1 MSENLVKTL
10 REKTEEADLDTV
22 LKTAFG
28 GYTRKSVREYIAVLR
43 QQQHDMQQSFL
54 EELQLYQTERE
65 RLARELEETRQ
76 QLEDTHNAQERL
88 TGLEK
93 DMEEAIARIQDDAA
107 RLEQLNRELEE
118 QKDQA
123 QQLRGEREDLL
134 ARAEAAEAEIL
145 ALKQVQDAKTD
156 QSAVQAEPAE
166 RPADEPR
173 MGQAV
178 LMEQPETMQ
187 IQLAMLTRERET
199 STKRLERV
207 IRQEK
212 RLFEALN
219 ECQTELESRREQNLC
234 MEAENKALSLRLSE
248 QMWQNISL
256 NREITHMRTMNE
268 NLKCKLD
275 AALAQSAN
283 RGAGAQEAG
292 DLFLWD
298 FEA

>member
-93 DMEEAIARIQDDAA
+93 DMEEAIVRIQDDAA

-134 ARAEAAEAEIL
+134 ARAEAAEAELL
-145 ALKQVQDAKTD
+145 ALRQVQDAKTD
-156 QSAVQAEPAE
+156 QSAVQTEPAE
-166 RPADEPR
+166 RPADEPQ

-178 LMEQPETMQ
+178 LMEQAETMQ

-219 ECQTELESRREQNLC
+219 ECQAELESRREQNLC